1 MANKKAQNSF
11 LVLTTLG
18 VYLGLLMVGGA
29 APQVLAHSAT
39 TRNFE
44 ITDEIEVKDDLDNKP
59 DDERADERSEEVRLS
74 LLTYFQDVEYFVKT
88 LKRLGDLRYFD
99 PANDSFEV
107 GQTTQLPCVPA
118 NKVGSYTAN
127 KFVTKNE
134 QLRPYLERFSKLLTD
149 GYSLGDCLA
158 NSRFA
163 PVETTDSK
171 FNFRLDKDA
180 LAIDVAV
187 RKSSPEAAKLL
198 AGDIVDTFAALKKSE
213 ADGVRQKLYE
223 ATKFRS
229 ENNQIFV
236 VTHMPRAAL
245 DPLLAKDAK

>member
-1 MANKKAQNSF
+1 MTKRKSQNSF

-39 TRNFE
+39 TRAFE
-44 ITDEIEVKDDLDNKP
+44 ITDEIEIKDDLDNKP
-59 DDERADERSEEVRLS
+59 DDERSDVRLS
-74 LLTYFQDVEYFVKT
+74 LLTYFQDVEYFVNT
-88 LKRLGDLRYFD
+88 LKRLGGTKYFD
-99 PANDSFEV
+99 PATDSFEV
-107 GQTTQLPCVPA
+107 NQSTQLPCVPA

-127 KFVTKNE
+127 KFVVNNE
-134 QLRPYLERFSKLLTD
+134 QFRPWLESFSKLLTD
-149 GYSLGDCLA
+149 GYSLGDCVP

-180 LAIDVAV
+180 FAIDVAV
-187 RKSSPEAAKLL
+187 RKQSPEAAKSL
-198 AGDIVDTFAALKKSE
+198 AGDLAATFAALKKAE
-213 ADGVRQKLYE
+213 AGTVRQKLYE

-229 ENNQIFV
+229 ENDQIFV
-236 VTHMPRAAL
+236 VTHMPRAGL
-245 DPLLAKDAK
+245 DALLAKDAK

>member
-1 MANKKAQNSF
+1 
-11 LVLTTLG
+11 
-18 VYLGLLMVGGA
+18 MVGGA

-59 DDERADERSEEVRLS
+59 DDERSDVRLS

-88 LKRLGDLRYFD
+88 LRRLGGTKYFD
-99 PANDSFEV
+99 PASDSFEV
-107 GQTTQLPCVPA
+107 DQSTQLPCVPA
-118 NKVGSYTAN
+118 NKIGSYTAN

-134 QLRPYLERFSKLLTD
+134 QLRPWLESFSKLLTD
-149 GYSLGDCLA
+149 GYSLGDCLP

-163 PVETTDSK
+163 PSEATDSK
-171 FNFRLDKDA
+171 FNLRFDKDA
-180 LAIDVAV
+180 FTIDVAV

-198 AGDIVDTFAALKKSE
+198 AGDLADTFAALKK
-213 ADGVRQKLYE
+213 ADADTVRQKLYE

-229 ENNQIFV
+229 ENDQIFV

>member
-1 MANKKAQNSF
+1 LTKRKSQNSL

-39 TRNFE
+39 TRAFE
-44 ITDEIEVKDDLDNKP
+44 ITDEIEIKDDLDNKP
-59 DDERADERSEEVRLS
+59 DDERSDVRLS
-74 LLTYFQDVEYFVKT
+74 LLTYFQDVEAFVKT
-88 LKRLGDLRYFD
+88 LKRLGGTKYFD
-99 PANDSFEV
+99 PASDSFEV
-107 GQTTQLPCVPA
+107 NQTTQLPCVPA
-118 NKVGSYTAN
+118 NKIGSYTAN
-127 KFVTKNE
+127 KFVVNNE
-134 QLRPYLERFSKLLTD
+134 QFRPWLESFSKLLTD
-149 GYSLGDCLA
+149 GYSLGDCLP

-163 PVETTDSK
+163 PVETTDSR

-180 LAIDVAV
+180 FAIDVAV
-187 RKSSPEAAKLL
+187 RKQSPEAAKLL
-198 AGDIVDTFAALKKSE
+198 AGDLEDTFAALRKTE
-213 ADGVRQKLYE
+213 ADIIRQKLYE

-229 ENNQIFV
+229 ENDQIFV

>member
-1 MANKKAQNSF
+1 MSRKSQNSF

-59 DDERADERSEEVRLS
+59 DDERSDVRLS

-88 LKRLGDLRYFD
+88 LRRLGGTKYFD
-99 PANDSFEV
+99 PASDSFEV
-107 GQTTQLPCVPA
+107 DQSTQLPCVPA
-118 NKVGSYTAN
+118 NKIGSYTAN

-134 QLRPYLERFSKLLTD
+134 QLRPWLESFSKLLTD
-149 GYSLGDCLA
+149 GYSLGDCLP

-163 PVETTDSK
+163 PSEATDSK
-171 FNFRLDKDA
+171 FNLRFDKDA
-180 LAIDVAV
+180 FTIDVAV

-198 AGDIVDTFAALKKSE
+198 AGDLADTFAALKK
-213 ADGVRQKLYE
+213 ADADTVRQKLYE

-229 ENNQIFV
+229 ENDQIFV

>member
-1 MANKKAQNSF
+1 MANRKAQNSF

-39 TRNFE
+39 TRTFE

-59 DDERADERSEEVRLS
+59 DDERSDVRLS
-74 LLTYFQDVEYFVKT
+74 LLTYFQDVEYFVRT
-88 LKRLGDLRYFD
+88 LKRLSGTKYFD
-99 PANDSFEV
+99 PDSDSFEID
-107 GQTTQLPCVPA
+107 QATQLPCVAA
-118 NKVGSYTAN
+118 NRVGSYTAN
-127 KFVTKNE
+127 KFVTKNDE
-134 QLRPYLERFSKLLTD
+134 LRPWLKRFSDLLTD
-149 GYSLGDCLA
+149 GYSLGDCLP
-158 NSRFA
+158 NTRFA

-171 FNFRLDKDA
+171 FNFRFDKEA
-180 LAIDVAV
+180 LSVDIAV
-187 RKSSPEAAKLL
+187 RKQSPQAAKLL
-198 AGDIVDTFAALKKSE
+198 AADIAKTFAALRKDD
-213 ADGVRQKLYE
+213 ADSVRQKLYE

-229 ENNQIFV
+229 ENDQIFV

>member
-1 MANKKAQNSF
+1 MASRRTQNSF

-44 ITDEIEVKDDLDNKP
+44 ITDEIEIKDDLDNKP
-59 DDERADERSEEVRLS
+59 DDERSDERSDVRLS
-74 LLTYFQDVEYFVKT
+74 LITYFQDVEAFVKT
-88 LKRLGDLRYFD
+88 LRRLGGTKYFD
-99 PANDSFEV
+99 AASDSFEV
-107 GQTTQLPCVPA
+107 NQTTQLPCVAA
-118 NKVGSYTAN
+118 NRTGSYTAN
-127 KFVTKNE
+127 KFITKNE
-134 QLRPYLERFSKLLTD
+134 QIRPWLESFSKLLTD
-149 GYSLGDCLA
+149 GYSLGDCLP

-187 RKSSPEAAKLL
+187 RKSSPEAAKML
-198 AGDIVDTFAALKKSE
+198 AGDIADTFAALKKSE
-213 ADGVRQKLYE
+213 ADSIRQKLYE

-229 ENNQIFV
+229 ENDQIFV